1 MEYCGIDAHSK
12 SSTVCVIDS
21 TGKKLMVEKTPSTKD
36 GLGAKIGK
44 WDSSMPVIIE
54 ACSSSRPVVRHLRE
68 MGFDNITVVNPVAT
82 AQMRSRGKKTDIVD
96 AQGLAE
102 LARLGLSD
110 AWKVHIPGEWAQRMR
125 DVLYE
130 RELVVKHRV
139 AITNRAKSLFR
150 REGKQSPALKGTK
163 SWLKIAEAL
172 PEHARELEFLRRMR
186 DEYLNQELKL
196 TKLIKGELMAH
207 PKYELVHTVPCV
219 GPLTAAVLLAFIDD
233 VSRFKTARACAG
245 YFGVIP
251 SVFQTGSTEKMGSIT
266 KRGNSLARKFLAQ
279 AAHHARYSSNA
290 FNPVYREI
298 AGKKGAPRAIMA
310 VAHKIVLSVYAVL
323 KHNEPFDPIKMGLL
337 KIDKEI
343 TFVRAYEKANNHGRA

>member
-12 SSTVCVIDS
+12 SSTLCVVDS
-21 TGKKLMVEKTPSTKD
+21 QGNKLMLEKTPSTKI
-36 GLGAKIGK
+36 GLGEKIGR
-44 WDSSMPVIIE
+44 WDVGMPIIIE
-54 ACSSSRPVVRHLRE
+54 ACSSSRPVLRYLRE
-68 MGFDNITVVNPVAT
+68 IGFDNITVVNPMAT
-82 AQMRSRGKKTDIVD
+82 AQMRARGKKTDVVD

-102 LARLGLSD
+102 LARLGLTD

-125 DVLYE
+125 DLLYE

-139 AITNRAKSLFR
+139 AIMNRVKSLFR
-150 REGKQSPALKGTK
+150 REGKTAPALKGEE
-163 SWLKIAEAL
+163 SWSKLLETL
-172 PEHARELEFLRRMR
+172 PEHSRELEFLRNTR
-186 DEYLNQELKL
+186 DNYLKQELML
-196 TKLIKGELMAH
+196 TKMIKDELKAN
-207 PKYELVHTVPCV
+207 PKYELVRTVPCV

-233 VSRFKTARACAG
+233 VSRFNSARACAS

-251 SVFQTGSTEKMGSIT
+251 SIYQTGSTERTGSIT
-266 KRGNSLARKFLAQ
+266 KHGNSLARKFLAQ
-279 AAHHARYSSNA
+279 AAHHAQYASSP

-323 KHNEPFDPIKMGLL
+323 KHDEPFDPVKMGLT

-343 TFVRAYEKANNHGRA
+343 TFVQAYKKSDKPGRA